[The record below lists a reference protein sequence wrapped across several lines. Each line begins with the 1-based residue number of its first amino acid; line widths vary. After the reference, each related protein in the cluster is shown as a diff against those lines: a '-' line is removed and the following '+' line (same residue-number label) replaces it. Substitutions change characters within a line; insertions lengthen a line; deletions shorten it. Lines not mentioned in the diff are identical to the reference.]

1 MAAAAGAVF
10 VSYRRKD
17 TGHAAYRIRERLAG
31 QLGEESVF
39 MDVDSIRPGEDFVAR
54 ISQAVGVPCSSGA
67 DRQGLDRLVAGE
79 LLLVLVAE
87 ARRLHRPRAVRALQT
102 TSWCPPVPPGRP
114 GVRSGARPPVCPPNA
129 GRTARA

>member
-39 MDVDSIRPGEDFVAR
+39 IDVDSIRPGEDFVAR

-67 DRQGLDRLVAGE
+67 DRQG
-79 LLLVLVAE
+79 
-87 ARRLHRPRAVRALQT
+87 HRHPKT
-102 TSWCPPVPPGRP
+102 T
-114 GVRSGARPPVCPPNA
+114 A
-129 GRTARA
+129 